1 MNLEEVEL
9 FRRWKLKNIFAKLSP
24 HFFPIRQIISEKAKL
39 AMRNLL
45 LNFCFC
51 KFAELNKKVQIKHVN
66 VNKIGF

>member
-1 MNLEEVEL
+1 MPKIYYFVSIIVSELMNLEEVEL

-45 LNFCFC
+45 
-51 KFAELNKKVQIKHVN
+51 
-66 VNKIGF
+66 

>member
-24 HFFPIRQIISEKAKL
+24 HFFLIRHIISEKAKL

-45 LNFCFC
+45 
-51 KFAELNKKVQIKHVN
+51 
-66 VNKIGF
+66 

>member
-45 LNFCFC
+45 
-51 KFAELNKKVQIKHVN
+51 
-66 VNKIGF
+66 